1 MLKTRWRLSAH
12 TASPVWCGLGP
23 PRHRGDTVWRRQHRG
38 VGTVQLVWYSQAL
51 LSLAENKKWLAQ
63 HLLQVRGKMS
73 PTRRASAAQRGSPKN
88 KKTTAPTQTKQ
99 SCLAHHIQLYT
110 IHITLTS
117 PLISN
122 SSHSLH
128 LNDNPKPVWTNFC
141 DEATRPLAELK
152 SFLLLRAGGRH
163 NFLHRRGKLR
173 VI

>member
-1 MLKTRWRLSAH
+1 MGSVLPDTEETQRGEGNTEGLGLSSWFGTVSSCCPLLKTRNGWLSIFFRCAERCH
-12 TASPVWCGLGP
+12 
-23 PRHRGDTVWRRQHRG
+23 PRDER
-38 VGTVQLVWYSQAL
+38 AL
-51 LSLAENKKWLAQ
+51 RSGAVLKI
-63 HLLQVRGKMS
+63 
-73 PTRRASAAQRGSPKN
+73 

-128 LNDNPKPVWTNFC
+128 LNDNPRPVCTNFC

-152 SFLLLRAGGRH
+152 SFLVLRAGGRH